1 MIRTGKRKAMPRD
14 KGHRDKLIAAA
25 NKLVLKKGLSATRV
39 DEVCEE
45 AGVTKGSFYH
55 HFESKEEM
63 ASALLE
69 DFFGRLASA
78 LSDGGWTD
86 IADAKKRLA
95 AMLDR
100 AVEIAEGPMLKKGCI
115 MGVLTVDLAAVNASV
130 RKDLGNKFNAVVD
143 LVSPVIEAALK
154 DSGMKNRDAKSN
166 SIALAKQFVAV
177 MEGGILLGKATGNVE
192 EVANSIRCFRQLAM
206 AMLHNK

>member
-1 MIRTGKRKAMPRD
+1 MPRD

-25 NKLVLKKGLSATRV
+25 HKLVLKKGLSATRV

-55 HFESKEEM
+55 HFESKEDM

-69 DFFGRLASA
+69 DFFGRLAGA
-78 LSDGGWTD
+78 LSEGGWIE
-86 IADAKKRLA
+86 IADSKQRLI

-100 AVEIAEGPMLKKGCI
+100 AVEIAEGPLLRKGCI
-115 MGVLTVDLAAVNASV
+115 MGVLTVDIAAVNIAV
-130 RKDLGNKFNAVVD
+130 RKDLGNKFIAVVD
-143 LVSPVIEAALK
+143 LMSPVIEAALK
-154 DSGMKNRDAKSN
+154 DSGMKKKEAVSN
-166 SIALAKQFVAV
+166 SVALAKQFVAV

-192 EVANSIRCFRQLAM
+192 EVANSVRCFRQLVM
-206 AMLHNK
+206 AMLAG